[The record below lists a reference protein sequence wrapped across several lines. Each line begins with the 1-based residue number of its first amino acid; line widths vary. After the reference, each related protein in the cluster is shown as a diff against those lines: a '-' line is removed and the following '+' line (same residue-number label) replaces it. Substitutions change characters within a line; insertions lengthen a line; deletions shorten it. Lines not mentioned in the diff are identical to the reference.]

1 MLRHRG
7 LNWGS
12 IIAELSEMSLL
23 ALVIFLYSFLS
34 HMEQNGILESTNIID
49 LFCLHYIFCP
59 IINHQFSLFVEA
71 WNHHPLRTEGNWT
84 PQQIWVN
91 GMISQ
96 DNAENTAVRDIFEE
110 DMQVLDLY
118 GEDPQGPPPVEFD
131 LGSVE
136 VPDTILPINGSQL
149 EAVSHIQPL
158 QREMTMESVST

>member
-1 MLRHRG
+1 MVYLSQQTS
-7 LNWGS
+7 LICS
-12 IIAELSEMSLL
+12 VCITFFAQELT
-23 ALVIFLYSFLS
+23 I
-34 HMEQNGILESTNIID
+34 NIL
-49 LFCLHYIFCP
+49 
-59 IINHQFSLFVEA
+59 SLFVEA

-110 DMQVLDLY
+110 DMQVSDLY
-118 GEDPQGPPPVEFD
+118 GEDPGGPPPNNFD

-149 EAVSHIQPL
+149 EAISHIQPL
-158 QREMTMESVST
+158 SERNDYGVSLYLDLMSGLHCICFTINS

>member
-1 MLRHRG
+1 
-7 LNWGS
+7 
-12 IIAELSEMSLL
+12 MSLL

-59 IINHQFSLFVEA
+59 RINHQLSLFVEA

-91 GMISQ
+91 DMISQ

-110 DMQVLDLY
+110 DMQVSDLY
-118 GEDPQGPPPVEFD
+118 GEDPGGPPPNNFD

-149 EAVSHIQPL
+149 EAISHIQPL
-158 QREMTMESVST
+158 SERNDYGVSLYLDLMSGLHCICFTINS